1 MKKYLTNK
9 YIIMIIVILLSGLSV
24 GTIILISKN
33 DSKKENLPIEDNKKT
48 NIKDEQSNNDKSDD
62 EKVSE
67 AENKNK
73 DEISNTISDKNG
85 ADKNANNNINS
96 NNSETSSSQNKNND
110 NGSNNVNNKTNNNDQ
125 TPNKGNNVPQ
135 PSPSPKPTS
144 STSPTSKP
152 SSSPTPTVTPTPS
165 PSATPT
171 PSNSPTPTP
180 SATPTPS
187 NSPTPTP
194 SESPAAKTQ
203 AEKNDEYRKQIQD
216 KYSISIA
223 YKDELGD
230 YYMNGY
236 PRPVKQTDD
245 STIYSYLQ
253 RIENVLNKYPTNFFK
268 EIKNTR
274 MNLTIYMVKSID
286 IGVAGLTNSSN
297 RSNVIIMINTI
308 SITSFETTLHHE
320 IMHFIDSYISF
331 NLGSGVIENS
341 MVSVNPSGFTY
352 GSSDSSYVYD
362 YYNASTASTAYFLSN
377 YSKTNYLED
386 RAVIF
391 ASLMTSTMKYP
402 YLNNGTPIYKK
413 ARLISNQLRDNF
425 NSVKNSSNVYW
436 ERLLK

>member
-48 NIKDEQSNNDKSDD
+48 NIKDKQSNNDKSDD

-73 DEISNTISDKNG
+73 AEISNTISDKND
-85 ADKNANNNINS
+85 ANKNANNNINS

-110 NGSNNVNNKTNNNDQ
+110 NGSNNNKTNNNDQ

-135 PSPSPKPTS
+135 SSPSPKPTS

-171 PSNSPTPTP
+171 PSE
-180 SATPTPS
+180 TPTPS

-216 KYSISIA
+216 KYSVSIA

-297 RSNVIIMINTI
+297 RSNVVIMINTI

-341 MVSVNPSGFTY
+341 MASVNPSGFTY

-425 NSVKNSSNVYW
+425 NSVKNSSNLYW

>member
-73 DEISNTISDKNG
+73 DEISNTISDKND

-110 NGSNNVNNKTNNNDQ
+110 NGSNNNNNKTNNNDQ

-165 PSATPT
+165 PSAI
-171 PSNSPTPTP
+171 
-180 SATPTPS
+180 
-187 NSPTPTP
+187 PTP
-194 SESPAAKTQ
+194 SESPSAKTQ

-216 KYSISIA
+216 KYSVSIA

-341 MVSVNPSGFTY
+341 MASVNPSGFTY
-352 GSSDSSYVYD
+352 GGSDSSYVYD

-425 NSVKNSSNVYW
+425 NSVKNSSNLYW

>member
-1 MKKYLTNK
+1 M
-9 YIIMIIVILLSGLSV
+9 
-24 GTIILISKN
+24 
-33 DSKKENLPIEDNKKT
+33 PIEDNKKT
-48 NIKDEQSNNDKSDD
+48 NIKDEESNNDQSDD

-73 DEISNTISDKNG
+73 DEISDTISDKNDT
-85 ADKNANNNINS
+85 DKNANNNINS

-110 NGSNNVNNKTNNNDQ
+110 NGSNNNNKTNNNDQ

-135 PSPSPKPTS
+135 PSPSPKPSS

-165 PSATPT
+165 PSAI
-171 PSNSPTPTP
+171 
-180 SATPTPS
+180 
-187 NSPTPTP
+187 PTP
-194 SESPAAKTQ
+194 SESPSAKTQ

-216 KYSISIA
+216 KYSVSIA

-331 NLGSGVIENS
+331 NLGSGVIEKS

-402 YLNNGTPIYKK
+402 YLNNGTTIYKK

-425 NSVKNSSNVYW
+425 NSVKNSSNLYW

>member
-96 NNSETSSSQNKNND
+96 NNSETPSSQNKNND
-110 NGSNNVNNKTNNNDQ
+110 NGSNNNKTNNNDQ
-125 TPNKGNNVPQ
+125 TPNKGNNVLQ

-165 PSATPT
+165 PSAI
-171 PSNSPTPTP
+171 PTP

-216 KYSISIA
+216 KYSVSIA

-245 STIYSYLQ
+245 NTIYSYLQ

-425 NSVKNSSNVYW
+425 NSVKNSSNLYW

>member
-33 DSKKENLPIEDNKKT
+33 DSKKESLPIEDNKKN

-73 DEISNTISDKNG
+73 DEISNTISDKND
-85 ADKNANNNINS
+85 ADKNANNNSNS

-110 NGSNNVNNKTNNNDQ
+110 NGSNNDNNKTNNNDQ

-152 SSSPTPTVTPTPS
+152 SSSPTPT
-165 PSATPT
+165 
-171 PSNSPTPTP
+171 
-180 SATPTPS
+180 
-187 NSPTPTP
+187 P

-216 KYSISIA
+216 KYSVSIA

-402 YLNNGTPIYKK
+402 YLNNSTPIYKK

-425 NSVKNSSNVYW
+425 NSVKNSSNLYW

>member
-73 DEISNTISDKNG
+73 VEISNTISDKND
-85 ADKNANNNINS
+85 ANKNANNNINS

-110 NGSNNVNNKTNNNDQ
+110 NGSNNNNKTNNNDQ

-152 SSSPTPTVTPTPS
+152 SGSPTPTVTPTPS

-171 PSNSPTPTP
+171 PS
-180 SATPTPS
+180 
-187 NSPTPTP
+187 
-194 SESPAAKTQ
+194 ESPSAKTQ

-216 KYSISIA
+216 KYSVSIA

-425 NSVKNSSNVYW
+425 NSVKNSSNLYW

>member
-33 DSKKENLPIEDNKKT
+33 DSKKESLPIEDNKKT

-73 DEISNTISDKNG
+73 DEISNTISDKND

-110 NGSNNVNNKTNNNDQ
+110 NESNNNNKTNNNDQ

-165 PSATPT
+165 PST
-171 PSNSPTPTP
+171 TPTP

-216 KYSISIA
+216 KYSVSIA

-391 ASLMTSTMKYP
+391 ASLMTSTMRYP

-425 NSVKNSSNVYW
+425 NSVKNSSNLYW

>member
-1 MKKYLTNK
+1 MKK

-73 DEISNTISDKNG
+73 DEISDTISDKND

-110 NGSNNVNNKTNNNDQ
+110 NGSNNNNNNKTNNNDQ

-171 PSNSPTPTP
+171 PS
-180 SATPTPS
+180 
-187 NSPTPTP
+187 
-194 SESPAAKTQ
+194 ESPSAKTQ

-216 KYSISIA
+216 KYSVSIA

-425 NSVKNSSNVYW
+425 NSVKNSSNLYW

>member
-73 DEISNTISDKNG
+73 DEISDTISDKND

-110 NGSNNVNNKTNNNDQ
+110 NGSNNNNNKTNNNDQ
-125 TPNKGNNVPQ
+125 TPNKVNNVPQ

-152 SSSPTPTVTPTPS
+152 SSSPTPTVTPTTS
-165 PSATPT
+165 PSAI
-171 PSNSPTPTP
+171 
-180 SATPTPS
+180 
-187 NSPTPTP
+187 PTP
-194 SESPAAKTQ
+194 SESPSAKTQ

-216 KYSISIA
+216 KYSVSIA

-425 NSVKNSSNVYW
+425 NSVKNSSNLYW

>member
-1 MKKYLTNK
+1 MKKNLTNK

-33 DSKKENLPIEDNKKT
+33 DSKKESLPIEDNKKT
-48 NIKDEQSNNDKSDD
+48 NIKDEQVNNDKSDD

-67 AENKNK
+67 TENKNK
-73 DEISNTISDKNG
+73 DEISNTISDKN
-85 ADKNANNNINS
+85 ANNNSNS

-110 NGSNNVNNKTNNNDQ
+110 NGSNNDNKTNNNDQ

-165 PSATPT
+165 PST
-171 PSNSPTPTP
+171 TPTP

-216 KYSISIA
+216 KYSVSIA

-425 NSVKNSSNVYW
+425 NSVKNSSNLYW

>member
-73 DEISNTISDKNG
+73 AEISNTISDKND
-85 ADKNANNNINS
+85 ANKNANNNINS

-110 NGSNNVNNKTNNNDQ
+110 NGSNNDNNKTNNNDQ
-125 TPNKGNNVPQ
+125 THNNGNNVPQ

-165 PSATPT
+165 PSAI
-171 PSNSPTPTP
+171 
-180 SATPTPS
+180 
-187 NSPTPTP
+187 PTP
-194 SESPAAKTQ
+194 SESPSAKTQ

-216 KYSISIA
+216 KYSVSIA

-425 NSVKNSSNVYW
+425 NSVKNSSNLYW

>member
-33 DSKKENLPIEDNKKT
+33 DSKKESLPIEDNKKN

-73 DEISNTISDKNG
+73 DEISNTISDKND
-85 ADKNANNNINS
+85 ADKNANNNSNS

-110 NGSNNVNNKTNNNDQ
+110 NGSNNDNNKTNNNDQ

-171 PSNSPTPTP
+171 PST
-180 SATPTPS
+180 TPTPS

-216 KYSISIA
+216 KYSVSIA

-253 RIENVLNKYPTNFFK
+253 RIENVLNKYPPNFFK

-425 NSVKNSSNVYW
+425 NSVKNSSNLYW

>member
-62 EKVSE
+62 EKSE

-85 ADKNANNNINS
+85 ADKNANNNNNS

-180 SATPTPS
+180 S

-194 SESPAAKTQ
+194 SESPATKTQ

-216 KYSISIA
+216 KYSVSIA

-402 YLNNGTPIYKK
+402 YLNNGTPIYNK

>member
-73 DEISNTISDKNG
+73 DEISNTISDKND

-110 NGSNNVNNKTNNNDQ
+110 NGSNNDNNKTNNNDQ

-152 SSSPTPTVTPTPS
+152 SSSPTPT
-165 PSATPT
+165 
-171 PSNSPTPTP
+171 
-180 SATPTPS
+180 
-187 NSPTPTP
+187 P

-216 KYSISIA
+216 KYSVSIA

-245 STIYSYLQ
+245 NTIYSYLQ

-425 NSVKNSSNVYW
+425 NSVKNSSNLYW

>member
-33 DSKKENLPIEDNKKT
+33 DSKKESLPIEDNKKT

-73 DEISNTISDKNG
+73 DEISNTISDKND
-85 ADKNANNNINS
+85 ADKNANNNSNS

-152 SSSPTPTVTPTPS
+152 SSSPTQTVTPTPS

-171 PSNSPTPTP
+171 PSTTPTP

-216 KYSISIA
+216 KYSVSIA

>member
-73 DEISNTISDKNG
+73 VEISNTISDKND
-85 ADKNANNNINS
+85 ANKNANNNINS

-110 NGSNNVNNKTNNNDQ
+110 NGSNNNNKNKTNNNDQ

-171 PSNSPTPTP
+171 PS
-180 SATPTPS
+180 
-187 NSPTPTP
+187 
-194 SESPAAKTQ
+194 ESPSAKTQ

-216 KYSISIA
+216 KYSVSIA

-297 RSNVIIMINTI
+297 RSNVVIMINTI

-425 NSVKNSSNVYW
+425 NSVKNSSNLYW

>member
-48 NIKDEQSNNDKSDD
+48 NIKDEESNNDKSDD

-73 DEISNTISDKNG
+73 DEISDTISDKND

-110 NGSNNVNNKTNNNDQ
+110 NGSNNNNKTNNNDQ

-165 PSATPT
+165 PSAI
-171 PSNSPTPTP
+171 
-180 SATPTPS
+180 
-187 NSPTPTP
+187 PTP
-194 SESPAAKTQ
+194 SESPSAKTQ

-216 KYSISIA
+216 KYSVSIA

-331 NLGSGVIENS
+331 NLGSGVIEKS

-425 NSVKNSSNVYW
+425 NSVKNSSNLYW

>member
-73 DEISNTISDKNG
+73 DEISDTIRDKND

-110 NGSNNVNNKTNNNDQ
+110 NGSNNNKTNNNDQ

-171 PSNSPTPTP
+171 PS
-180 SATPTPS
+180 
-187 NSPTPTP
+187 
-194 SESPAAKTQ
+194 ESPSAKTQ

-216 KYSISIA
+216 KYSVSIA

-425 NSVKNSSNVYW
+425 NSVKNSSNLYW

>member
-73 DEISNTISDKNG
+73 DEISDTIRDKND

-110 NGSNNVNNKTNNNDQ
+110 NGSNNDNNKTNNNDQ

-171 PSNSPTPTP
+171 PS
-180 SATPTPS
+180 
-187 NSPTPTP
+187 
-194 SESPAAKTQ
+194 ESPSAKTQ

-216 KYSISIA
+216 KYSVSIA

-297 RSNVIIMINTI
+297 RSNVVIMINTI

-425 NSVKNSSNVYW
+425 NSVKNSSNLYW

>member
-33 DSKKENLPIEDNKKT
+33 DSKKESLPIEDNKKN

-73 DEISNTISDKNG
+73 DEISNTISDKN
-85 ADKNANNNINS
+85 ANNNSNS
-96 NNSETSSSQNKNND
+96 NNSETSSSQNKNSD
-110 NGSNNVNNKTNNNDQ
+110 NESNNNNNKTNNNDQ

-165 PSATPT
+165 PST
-171 PSNSPTPTP
+171 TPTP

-216 KYSISIA
+216 KYSVSIA

-377 YSKTNYLED
+377 YSKTNYLEE

>member
-1 MKKYLTNK
+1 M
-9 YIIMIIVILLSGLSV
+9 
-24 GTIILISKN
+24 
-33 DSKKENLPIEDNKKT
+33 PIEDNKKT
-48 NIKDEQSNNDKSDD
+48 NIKDEESNNDKSDD

-73 DEISNTISDKNG
+73 DEISDTISDKNDT
-85 ADKNANNNINS
+85 DKNANNNINS

-110 NGSNNVNNKTNNNDQ
+110 NGSNNNNKTNNNDQ

-135 PSPSPKPTS
+135 PSPSPKPSS

-165 PSATPT
+165 PSAI
-171 PSNSPTPTP
+171 
-180 SATPTPS
+180 
-187 NSPTPTP
+187 PTP
-194 SESPAAKTQ
+194 SESPSAKTQ

-216 KYSISIA
+216 KYSVSIA

-331 NLGSGVIENS
+331 NLGSGVIEKS

-402 YLNNGTPIYKK
+402 YLNNGTTIYKK

-425 NSVKNSSNVYW
+425 NSVKNSSNLYW

>member
-48 NIKDEQSNNDKSDD
+48 NIKDEQSSNDKSDD

-67 AENKNK
+67 TENKNK
-73 DEISNTISDKNG
+73 DEISNTISDKN
-85 ADKNANNNINS
+85 ANNNSNS
-96 NNSETSSSQNKNND
+96 NNSETSSNQNKNND
-110 NGSNNVNNKTNNNDQ
+110 NGSNNDNNKTNNNDQ

-144 STSPTSKP
+144 STSPTLKP
-152 SSSPTPTVTPTPS
+152 SSSSTPTVTPTPS
-165 PSATPT
+165 PSAI
-171 PSNSPTPTP
+171 PTP

-216 KYSISIA
+216 KYSVSIA

>member
-33 DSKKENLPIEDNKKT
+33 DSKKESLPIEDNKKN

-73 DEISNTISDKNG
+73 DEISNTISDKND
-85 ADKNANNNINS
+85 ADKNANNNSNS

-110 NGSNNVNNKTNNNDQ
+110 NGSNNDNNKTNNNDQ

-180 SATPTPS
+180 S
-187 NSPTPTP
+187 
-194 SESPAAKTQ
+194 ESPAAKTQ

-216 KYSISIA
+216 KYSVSIA

-402 YLNNGTPIYKK
+402 YLNNSTPIYKK

-425 NSVKNSSNVYW
+425 NSVKNSSNLYW

>member
-73 DEISNTISDKNG
+73 DEISDTIRDKND

-110 NGSNNVNNKTNNNDQ
+110 NGSNNNNNKTNNNDQ

-171 PSNSPTPTP
+171 PS
-180 SATPTPS
+180 
-187 NSPTPTP
+187 
-194 SESPAAKTQ
+194 ESPSAKTQ

-216 KYSISIA
+216 KYSVSIA

-297 RSNVIIMINTI
+297 RSNVVIMINTI

-425 NSVKNSSNVYW
+425 NSVKNSSNLYW